1 MTDRFVLICDHIP
14 QDIVLLDVGPRPLEV
29 AKALR
34 ELMGMGIG
42 LWRAKQI
49 VTQALPVR
57 LAEGVGDDVTATW
70 VGPLR
75 DAGAMIEL
83 QTWWRYQP
91 DQGQLPVGRAMTG

>member
-1 MTDRFVLICDHIP
+1 MPEQFLLICDEIP

-34 ELMGMGIG
+34 ALVGVG

-49 VTQALPVR
+49 VTQMPPVR

-70 VGPLR
+70 VGPLC
-75 DAGAMIEL
+75 DAGAVIEL
-83 QTWWRYQP
+83 RTRWRYRP
-91 DQGQLPVGRAMTG
+91 GQGPLPVG